1 MAQAIEASTCQLR
14 FRYVPR
20 AQMEITMTSRGRHGW
35 REMVRRTALALLSAG
50 LPFVAHATEGGL
62 THYIPGSAATLID
75 TPPTKP
81 GWVAEAAYLRY
92 SGNASAS
99 RDIVVGGQIA
109 AGLDATSDAV
119 LVGGFYTFDQKVL
132 GADYTVGAF
141 LPYAWITAQADVA
154 TPLGTRQRRD
164 RVSGVGDMTIIPA
177 MLAWKADEWQYSTF
191 LPVFAPTGQYET
203 GRLANPGL
211 NYWTFDPTVGASY
224 SGAKNGLNAALYAGF
239 SINTKNNATDYSSG
253 TVFHLDGSVQQL
265 LPVGPGFVGIGAEAW
280 YLQQVSGDSG
290 AGARL
295 GSFKGRT
302 SGIGPVLT
310 YVLPLGKQTLVAEL
324 RWLPELDVKNRLDG
338 DYLWLKVV
346 YQI

>member
-1 MAQAIEASTCQLR
+1 MSSAASINPTYRRRDACQA
-14 FRYVPR
+14 
-20 AQMEITMTSRGRHGW
+20 TM
-35 REMVRRTALALLSAG
+35 RRTALALLACVIPLG
-50 LPFVAHATEGGL
+50 AQGTEGGL

-75 TPPTKP
+75 APPTKP
-81 GWVAEAAYLRY
+81 GWVAEASYLRY
-92 SGNASAS
+92 SGSASAS
-99 RDIVVGGQIA
+99 RDIVIGGQVA

-132 GADYTVGAF
+132 GAQYTVGAF

-154 TPLGTRQRRD
+154 TALGTRQRRD
-164 RVSGVGDMTIIPA
+164 RVSGFSDMTIIPA
-177 MLAWKADEWQYSTF
+177 MLAWKADEWQYSAF

-224 SGAKNGLNAALYAGF
+224 SGAKNGLNAALYGGF
-239 SINTKNNATDYSSG
+239 SINTENGATNYQSG

-265 LPVGPGFVGIGAEAW
+265 LPAGPGFVGIGAEAW
-280 YLQQVSGDSG
+280 YVQQVSGDSG

-302 SGIGPVLT
+302 AGIGPVLT
-310 YVLPLGKQTLVAEL
+310 YIMPIGKQALVAEL

-338 DYLWLKVV
+338 DYVWLKVV
-346 YQI
+346 LDF